1 MTQRP
6 IPSAGDGE
14 GSTDNPDELFD
25 LVDEQDCVI
34 GQVRRGDA
42 HGNPALVHRSVQTLV
57 FDSAG
62 SVLLQ
67 LRSARKDLF
76 PRYYCASAS
85 GHVLTGEDYE
95 ATAAREL
102 QEELGVSVPLTY
114 VGKALARS
122 AVESEMT
129 ALFLAR
135 CDGPF
140 HFDPVETDGGE
151 FFAWDDV
158 LEARGHLPMTP
169 SLLVALEQ
177 VQRLFAD
184 GATLPPR

>member
-1 MTQRP
+1 MTTHSTPPEDDRQ
-6 IPSAGDGE
+6 AT
-14 GSTDNPDELFD
+14 TDNPNELFD
-25 LVDEQDCVI
+25 LVDEQDNVI

-42 HGNPALVHRSVQTLV
+42 HANPSLLHRSVQTLV

-62 SVLLQ
+62 RVLVQ

-85 GHVLTGEDYE
+85 GHVLAGEDYE
-95 ATAAREL
+95 STAAREL
-102 QEELGVSVPLTY
+102 REELGVSVPLTY

-122 AVESEMT
+122 EYESEMT

-140 HFDPVETDGGE
+140 HFDRIETDGGE
-151 FFAWDDV
+151 FFPWDEV
-158 LEARGHLPMTP
+158 LAVRDHLPMTP

-177 VQRLFAD
+177 LERLLAEGAVQ
-184 GATLPPR
+184 LPR